1 MVDPLL
7 GEYQTTIHVENGSQR
22 RKSVINMGSLY
33 DVFVAIRA
41 DEGGH
46 VTTMKSCLDQN
57 VTVLLPSLEKN
68 VLLATAFPATAGYF
82 LGTGVNTVDDMS
94 IIAAVDDIELVDEA
108 IFEGLIGGF
117 GTLVNGVR
125 QLNEEGD
132 GLLLLGDKV
141 TKARLTLI
149 PIIKYLVNFILKIL

>member
-1 MVDPLL
+1 M
-7 GEYQTTIHVENGSQR
+7 
-22 RKSVINMGSLY
+22 
-33 DVFVAIRA
+33 
-41 DEGGH
+41 
-46 VTTMKSCLDQN
+46 
-57 VTVLLPSLEKN
+57 
-68 VLLATAFPATAGYF
+68 
-82 LGTGVNTVDDMS
+82 NTVDDMS

-149 PIIKYLVNFILKIL
+149 PIKILSQFHIENSLG

>member
-68 VLLATAFPATAGYF
+68 VLLATAGYF

>member
-1 MVDPLL
+1 MY
-7 GEYQTTIHVENGSQR
+7 E
-22 RKSVINMGSLY
+22 
-33 DVFVAIRA
+33 VFVAIR
-41 DEGGH
+41 DDDGGH

-57 VTVLLPSLEKN
+57 VTVLLPSLEKS
-68 VLLATAFPATAGYF
+68 VLLATAFAATAGYF

-94 IIAAVDDIELVDEA
+94 NIAAVDDIELVDEA
-108 IFEGLIGGF
+108 IFEGLIGGV
-117 GTLVNGVR
+117 GILLNGVR

-141 TKARLTLI
+141 TKARLMLI